1 LRSTIPRLPVLGA
14 IALAI
19 AFAPGATTAAEEV
32 SVIDVDVLQQDVR
45 AYVARTGGEVMT
57 QIEEAQKLAAT
68 TTDVAGA
75 MRHTQQ
81 ALALVQGVEGASPTA
96 RLRQEIGELLHHH
109 RLGKAKADSV
119 LPVEAVLNE
128 VSQVRGIDV
137 AAVRTSVGRAK
148 GALEKGDK
156 VEAEAALVEAY
167 QGVGYLEI
175 DLPLQATEAR
185 LTAAR
190 VALGQR
196 DLANANA
203 ALSDAIN
210 HTKIWTAMVESDA
223 VAAEAME

>member
-1 LRSTIPRLPVLGA
+1 MRSTIPRLPALGA

-19 AFAPGATTAAEEV
+19 ALAPGAVTAAEEV
-32 SVIDVDVLQQDVR
+32 AVLDVDVLQQDVR
-45 AYVARTGGEVMT
+45 AYVARTGGEVMKH
-57 QIEEAQKLAAT
+57 IEEAQKLAAT

-75 MRHTQQ
+75 TRHTQQ
-81 ALALVQGVEGASPTA
+81 ALALVQGAENASPTA
-96 RLRQEIGELLHHH
+96 RLRQAIGELLHHH
-109 RLGKAKADSV
+109 RLGKAKADGV

-148 GALEKGDK
+148 SALEKGDS

-190 VALGQR
+190 VALGER
-196 DLANANA
+196 DLANANG
-203 ALSDAIN
+203 ALSDALN
-210 HTKIWTAMVESDA
+210 HTRTWTAMVETTEVEE
-223 VAAEAME
+223 VAD